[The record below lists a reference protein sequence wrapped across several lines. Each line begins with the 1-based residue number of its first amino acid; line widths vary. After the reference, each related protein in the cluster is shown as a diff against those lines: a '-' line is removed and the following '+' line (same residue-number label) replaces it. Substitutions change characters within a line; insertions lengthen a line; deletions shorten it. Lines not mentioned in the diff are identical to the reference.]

1 MRVAVFAK
9 APIPGEVKTRLVPL
23 LGAEGAAR
31 LHAALVRRA
40 LATARRARLGPLD
53 LWCAP
58 DERHPFFAQ
67 CAADFGATLRRQ
79 RGADLGK
86 RMAHAFARSHGA
98 REALL
103 LIGSDCP
110 ALSPARLRAA
120 ARALEGR
127 DAVLTP
133 AEDGG
138 YVLVALTRAAPIF
151 DGIEWG
157 GPTVMEQTRQCLA
170 AARLRWK
177 EMPKLWDVDRPEDYV
192 RLQGAELGGE
202 ARP

>member
-1 MRVAVFAK
+1 MRIAVFAK

-31 LHAALVRRA
+31 LHGALVRRA
-40 LATARRARLGPLD
+40 LATAQSARLGPLD

-58 DERHPFFAQ
+58 DVRHPFFAQ
-67 CAADFGATLRRQ
+67 CRADFGANLRRQ
-79 RGADLGK
+79 RGADLGA
-86 RMAHAFARSHGA
+86 RMEHAFACAHGMRA
-98 REALL
+98 ALL

-138 YVLVALTRAAPIF
+138 YVLVALARPAPIF
-151 DGIEWG
+151 KGIEWG
-157 GPTVMEQTRQCLA
+157 GAEVMGQTRQRLE
-170 AARLRWK
+170 AARLHWK

-192 RLQGAELGGE
+192 RLQGTSLGRE
-202 ARP
+202 ARA

>member
-1 MRVAVFAK
+1 MFAK

-40 LATARRARLGPLD
+40 LATAQGARLGPLE

-58 DERHPFFAQ
+58 DVRHPFFAQ
-67 CAADFGATLRRQ
+67 CRADFGVTLHRQ
-79 RGADLGK
+79 RGANLGE
-86 RMAHAFARSHGA
+86 RMANAFARSHGEH
-98 REALL
+98 EALL

-138 YVLVALTRAAPIF
+138 YVLVALAKSAPIF
-151 DGIEWG
+151 EGVEWG
-157 GPTVMEQTRQCLA
+157 GPTVMDETRRRLE

-192 RLQGAELGGE
+192 RLQGTPLGRE
-202 ARP
+202 ARA